1 MKLCL
6 LQGSS
11 GRQNYFRDR
20 RALERRE
27 AVRRV
32 QISQDHRENLE
43 GPYAHRSEGSPITR
57 WIERHREGGQV
68 LQIVTN
74 HHRSLQVPTGWPNT
88 ARDFRYWHFASVS
101 AVQRQM
107 KRREL
112 ITLLGGAAIWPF
124 AARAEK
130 RDGVRRV
137 GVIMGFAEDDEVWQ
151 TYLAT
156 FRRTLQGLG
165 WTDGRNIRFDYRFT
179 GDSEER
185 MRSIA
190 EEIVGLAPDVIL
202 VSTNSAVSATLNATR
217 SIPIVFTWVS
227 DPVGSGF
234 VTNLPHPGGKITGFH
249 NFEPAIGGKWLAYLS
264 QIAPAL
270 RRVAVVY
277 VPEVAPN
284 VAFLRVIETAAPQM
298 GLAVTPAEIRNAGDI
313 ERVVS
318 AFGQQGGGLIVTPS
332 ALTATRRD
340 LIISLAA
347 RFGLPAIYSFGFYA
361 ASGGLISYGINQLEQ
376 ARPAASYVDQI
387 LRGVNPGDLPVQLP
401 LKYEL
406 VINLKTAAALGITV
420 PNSLQLLADEV
431 IE

>member
-1 MKLCL
+1 M
-6 LQGSS
+6 S
-11 GRQNYFRDR
+11 DMMR
-20 RALERRE
+20 RAF
-27 AVRRV
+27 V
-32 QISQDHRENLE
+32 
-43 GPYAHRSEGSPITR
+43 
-57 WIERHREGGQV
+57 
-68 LQIVTN
+68 
-74 HHRSLQVPTGWPNT
+74 
-88 ARDFRYWHFASVS
+88 
-101 AVQRQM
+101 
-107 KRREL
+107 
-112 ITLLGGAAIWPF
+112 TLLGSAAIWPF
-124 AARAEK
+124 AALAEK
-130 RDGVRRV
+130 SDGVRRV
-137 GVIMGFAEDDEVWQ
+137 GVIMGFAESDEVWQ

-156 FRRTLQGLG
+156 FRRTLQDLG

-185 MRSIA
+185 MRSTA

-202 VSTNSAVSATLNATR
+202 TSTNSAVSATLNATR

-270 RRVAVVY
+270 RRVAVVH
-277 VPEVAPN
+277 VPEVTPN
-284 VAFLRVIETAAPQM
+284 VAFLRVIEAAAPQM
-298 GLAVTPAEIRNAGDI
+298 GLAVTPAEIRNAADI

-347 RFGLPAIYSFGFYA
+347 RLGLPAIYSFGFYT

-387 LRGVNPGDLPVQLP
+387 LRGANPGDLPVQLP

-406 VINLKTAAALGITV
+406 VINLKTAAALGLTV
-420 PNSLQLLADEV
+420 PNSLQLLADQV

>member
-1 MKLCL
+1 M
-6 LQGSS
+6 S
-11 GRQNYFRDR
+11 DMVR
-20 RALERRE
+20 RAF
-27 AVRRV
+27 V
-32 QISQDHRENLE
+32 
-43 GPYAHRSEGSPITR
+43 
-57 WIERHREGGQV
+57 
-68 LQIVTN
+68 
-74 HHRSLQVPTGWPNT
+74 
-88 ARDFRYWHFASVS
+88 
-101 AVQRQM
+101 
-107 KRREL
+107 
-112 ITLLGGAAIWPF
+112 TLLGGAAIWPF
-124 AARAEK
+124 AALAEK

-137 GVIMGFAEDDEVWQ
+137 GVIMGFAESDEVWQ
-151 TYLAT
+151 TYLET
-156 FRRTLQGLG
+156 FRRALQDLG

-185 MRSIA
+185 MRGMA

-202 VSTNSAVSATLNATR
+202 VSTNSAVSAILNATR

-270 RRVAVVY
+270 RQVAVVH
-277 VPEVAPN
+277 VPEIAPN
-284 VAFLRVIETAAPQM
+284 VAFLRVIEAAAPQM
-298 GLAVTPAEIRNAGDI
+298 GLAVTPAEIRNAADI

-332 ALTATRRD
+332 ALTATRHD

-376 ARPAASYVDQI
+376 ARPAASYVNQI
-387 LRGVNPGDLPVQLP
+387 LRGANPGDLPVQLP

-406 VINLKTAAALGITV
+406 VINLKTAAALGVTV

>member
-1 MKLCL
+1 M
-6 LQGSS
+6 S
-11 GRQNYFRDR
+11 DMVR
-20 RALERRE
+20 RAF
-27 AVRRV
+27 V
-32 QISQDHRENLE
+32 
-43 GPYAHRSEGSPITR
+43 
-57 WIERHREGGQV
+57 
-68 LQIVTN
+68 
-74 HHRSLQVPTGWPNT
+74 
-88 ARDFRYWHFASVS
+88 
-101 AVQRQM
+101 
-107 KRREL
+107 
-112 ITLLGGAAIWPF
+112 TLLGGAAIWPF
-124 AARAEK
+124 PALAEK
-130 RDGVRRV
+130 SDGVRRV
-137 GVIMGFAEDDEVWQ
+137 GVIMGFAESDEVWQ

-156 FRRTLQGLG
+156 FRRALQDLG
-165 WTDGRNIRFDYRFT
+165 WTDRRNIRFDYRFT

-185 MRSIA
+185 MRSMA

-202 VSTNSAVSATLNATR
+202 VSTNSAVSAILNATR

-234 VTNLPHPGGKITGFH
+234 VTNLPHPGGQITGFH

-264 QIAPAL
+264 QIAPGL
-270 RRVAVVY
+270 RQVAVVH
-277 VPEVAPN
+277 VPEIAPN
-284 VAFLRVIETAAPQM
+284 VAFLRVIEAAAPQM

-387 LRGVNPGDLPVQLP
+387 LRGANPGDLPVQLP

-406 VINLKTAAALGITV
+406 VINLKTAAALGLTV
-420 PNSLQLLADEV
+420 PNSLQLLADQV